1 MAPALSPGRGG
12 FAASWRRELRSLRGN
27 RADLLLVTLLPL
39 LMLAVMAWM
48 FTPSVMRD
56 VPIAV
61 VDLDHSSD
69 SRLLLRMLDASPG
82 VRIASQPADMQDARS
97 QLRRLD
103 VFAIVLV
110 PRDVTRQALRGRQ
123 GTVFAY
129 YNATYMTTGQ
139 SAARDIGD
147 AVSAWNA
154 RLLRERIG
162 LQVGPGKLRAAPIAV
177 QSDIMYNPARSYE
190 LFLLPLIFPAVLSLV
205 LALAVAGSLGREIR
219 DGSLPA
225 WLGAELKVH
234 EGDRVQAGQVLFLLD
249 SPEVAAKEQQAHG
262 ALAAAQAVADK
273 ADEGAR
279 SEDIRAAE
287 ANWKRAEAGAT
298 LAEATYQRVQNLFNE
313 GVMTRQ
319 KRDEAQTQ
327 ATSSRELARAAR
339 AQYDMALAGAR
350 EQDKRAAQGQ
360 VQQAQGAV
368 AEVNAARAE
377 VEGRAPVAGE
387 INKRMADPG
396 ELVPAGYPVFTL
408 VDIDR
413 MWVAM
418 NLRESQ
424 MQGLKVGS
432 KLQGNVPALG
442 LDGEFEVYFIN
453 PAGDYATW
461 RTTRQSSGYDVRSFE
476 VRVRPVRRIEG
487 FRPGMSVLF
496 AWPQH

>member
-1 MAPALSPGRGG
+1 MSDVLHDDATTPPAK
-12 FAASWRRELRSLRGN
+12 RRLGPILVVV
-27 RADLLLVTLLPL
+27 LLV
-39 LMLAVMAWM
+39 
-48 FTPSVMRD
+48 
-56 VPIAV
+56 AV
-61 VDLDHSSD
+61 VLGLWLAWRS
-69 SRLLLRMLDASPG
+69 
-82 VRIASQPADMQDARS
+82 PADQIQGMADA
-97 QLRRLD
+97 D
-103 VFAIVLV
+103 TINV
-110 PRDVTRQALRGRQ
+110 
-123 GTVFAY
+123 
-129 YNATYMTTGQ
+129 
-139 SAARDIGD
+139 AAKIT
-147 AVSAWNA
+147 A
-154 RLLRERIG
+154 R
-162 LQVGPGKLRAAPIAV
+162 V
-177 QSDIMYNPARSYE
+177 
-190 LFLLPLIFPAVLSLV
+190 
-205 LALAVAGSLGREIR
+205 
-219 DGSLPA
+219 
-225 WLGAELKVH
+225 AELKVR
-234 EGDRVQAGQVLFLLD
+234 EGDRVQPGQVLFLLD

-319 KRDEAQTQ
+319 KRDEAHAQ

>member
-1 MAPALSPGRGG
+1 
-12 FAASWRRELRSLRGN
+12 
-27 RADLLLVTLLPL
+27 
-39 LMLAVMAWM
+39 
-48 FTPSVMRD
+48 
-56 VPIAV
+56 
-61 VDLDHSSD
+61 
-69 SRLLLRMLDASPG
+69 
-82 VRIASQPADMQDARS
+82 
-97 QLRRLD
+97 
-103 VFAIVLV
+103 
-110 PRDVTRQALRGRQ
+110 
-123 GTVFAY
+123 
-129 YNATYMTTGQ
+129 
-139 SAARDIGD
+139 
-147 AVSAWNA
+147 
-154 RLLRERIG
+154 
-162 LQVGPGKLRAAPIAV
+162 
-177 QSDIMYNPARSYE
+177 
-190 LFLLPLIFPAVLSLV
+190 
-205 LALAVAGSLGREIR
+205 
-219 DGSLPA
+219 
-225 WLGAELKVH
+225 
-234 EGDRVQAGQVLFLLD
+234 
-249 SPEVAAKEQQAHG
+249 
-262 ALAAAQAVADK
+262 
-273 ADEGAR
+273 
-279 SEDIRAAE
+279 
-287 ANWKRAEAGAT
+287 
-298 LAEATYQRVQNLFNE
+298 VQNLFNE

-319 KRDEAQTQ
+319 KRDEAHAQ

-368 AEVNAARAE
+368 AEVDAARVE

-413 MWVAM
+413 MWVSM

-432 KLQGNVPALG
+432 TLRGSVPALG
-442 LDGEFEVYFIN
+442 QDSEFKVYFIN